1 MAGVQAILAATQVPT
16 VMRRCMTKP
25 SWTIL
30 LVDATLAERALY
42 RRYLKHD
49 PVAEYYFWEAG
60 WGALALAL
68 CQARQPDCVVLDY
81 GLPDLDGLM
90 WLTRLQAQAR
100 ALAPPVILLLDIGS
114 EALAVEAMQQG
125 AQDYLVKAHLSQE
138 LLCRAV
144 RHAIEQ
150 ATLRRTLEAHRQQ
163 VQEREAQVRRLEAAL
178 HHERAERQRAEE
190 AGRRLEQ
197 AAQQAAHFARLGR
210 LAAGVSHEIRNPL
223 ASIFLH
229 VDLLEEELG
238 QPSPDNP
245 AGIAQCLTE
254 IKTQLV
260 RLEELVQEYLSLV
273 RVASIQRT
281 PQELGAAV
289 QTWADE
295 VQERAAA
302 RRVTVRCEGL
312 TDLGQVAFHPSTLRR
327 AVLNL
332 VQNALDAMPHGG
344 TLTLA
349 GQATATHIHLHVQD
363 TGLGIPAERLE
374 QIFEPL
380 YTTKPGG
387 TGLGLYI
394 VQEIVAA
401 HEGQVTGQ
409 STEGQG
415 TTFTI
420 TLPRAP
426 GGAMP

>member
-1 MAGVQAILAATQVPT
+1 MTGVQALLEATQVPT
-16 VMRRCMTKP
+16 VTGSCMTKP

-30 LVDATLAERALY
+30 LVGAAPTERALY

-49 PVAEYYFWEAG
+49 PVAEYCFWEAG
-60 WGALALAL
+60 VGAHALAL
-68 CQARQPDCVVLDY
+68 CQERQPDCIVLDY
-81 GLPDLDGLM
+81 RLPDLDGLT
-90 WLTRLQAQAR
+90 WLTRFQAQAGVC
-100 ALAPPVILLLDIGS
+100 APPVILLLDVGS
-114 EALAVEAMQQG
+114 EALAVEAMQRG
-125 AQDYLVKAHLSQE
+125 VQDYLVKAHLSQE
-138 LLCRAV
+138 LLRRTV

-150 ATLRRTLEAHRQQ
+150 ATLRRTLEAYRQQ
-163 VQEREAQVRRLEAAL
+163 AQEREAQLRRIEATL
-178 HHERAERQRAEE
+178 HHETAERQRTEE
-190 AGRRLEQ
+190 ACRRLEQ
-197 AAQQAAHFARLGR
+197 AAQQTAHFARLGR
-210 LAAGVSHEIRNPL
+210 LAASVSHEIRNPL

-254 IKTQLV
+254 IRTQLV

-273 RVASIQRT
+273 RVTSLQRA
-281 PQELGAAV
+281 PQDLGAAV

-312 TDLGQVAFHPSTLRR
+312 TDLGQVTFHPSTLRR

-332 VQNALDAMPHGG
+332 VQNALDATPQGG
-344 TLTLA
+344 TVTLT
-349 GQATATHIHLHVQD
+349 GQATATHIHLHVRD
-363 TGLGIPAERLE
+363 TGLGIPAERLGR
-374 QIFEPL
+374 IFEPL

-387 TGLGLYI
+387 TGIGLYI

-401 HEGQVTGQ
+401 HEGQMTGQ

-426 GGAMP
+426 DGVVP

>member
-1 MAGVQAILAATQVPT
+1 
-16 VMRRCMTKP
+16 MTKP

-30 LVDATLAERALY
+30 LVAAAPEERALY
-42 RRYLKHD
+42 RRYLQHD
-49 PVAEYYFWEAG
+49 PVAEYCFWEAG
-60 WGALALAL
+60 WGAHAMAL
-68 CQARQPDCVVLDY
+68 CQARQPDCIVLDY
-81 GLPDLDGLM
+81 RLPDLDGLT
-90 WLTRLQAQAR
+90 WLARVQVQAG
-100 ALAPPVILLLDIGS
+100 ALASPVILLLEVGS

-125 AQDYLVKAHLSQE
+125 AQDYLVKAHLSPE

-163 VQEREAQVRRLEAAL
+163 VQERDAQLRRLEAAL
-178 HHERAERQRAEE
+178 HDERAERQRAEE

-197 AAQQAAHFARLGR
+197 AAHQAAHFASLGR

-229 VDLLEEELG
+229 VDLLEEELS

-245 AGIAQCLTE
+245 VGIAQCLTE

-273 RVASIQRT
+273 RVVSIQRT

-302 RRVTVRCEGL
+302 RQVTVRCEGL

-332 VQNALDAMPHGG
+332 VQNALDAMPQGG
-344 TLTLA
+344 TVTLT

-426 GGAMP
+426 GGAMPQPTSTQG